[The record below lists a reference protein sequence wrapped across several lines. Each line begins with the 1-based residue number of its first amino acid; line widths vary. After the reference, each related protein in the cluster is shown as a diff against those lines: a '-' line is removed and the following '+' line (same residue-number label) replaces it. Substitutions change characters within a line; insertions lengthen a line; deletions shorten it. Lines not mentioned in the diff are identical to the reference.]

1 MGQREIC
8 KRLKKP
14 LERNENLEFIKD
26 KMETKIGKKV
36 QEFYNDIPFPDYDL
50 NRFNS
55 KGDLKLAMWE
65 FADILD
71 RSIPKAATIIDV
83 GTGTGQLS
91 AFLSLRRKNV
101 VGIDFS
107 DVSLNKAKRLKEK
120 LQLNSW
126 SLEKVD
132 ILDKEQLGKIIEKYG
147 KFDVVLCLGVLHHTG
162 NAKEGFENICR
173 LLNPNGK
180 IAVGL
185 YNKIGRIPLKIRIL
199 LAKTIFKNNQ
209 KVKDYFLKIQIGD
222 IKDKE
227 RARGWWHDQYL
238 HVHETSHTVG
248 EVLGW
253 FKKNNVKYTQTVPSL
268 SLGEYNYSIGG
279 VWNDF
284 QQIYP
289 YFPIRLYKQLTWFWK
304 TQREGGYW
312 ITFGKVK

>member
-1 MGQREIC
+1 M
-8 KRLKKP
+8 KKTKG
-14 LERNENLEFIKD
+14 RNENLEFIKD
-26 KMETKIGKKV
+26 KMETKIGKQV

-50 NRFNS
+50 NKFEC
-55 KGDLKLAMWE
+55 KEDLEIARYS
-65 FADILD
+65 FAKVLD
-71 RSIPKAATIIDV
+71 RSIPEGASIIDV

-107 DVSLNKAKRLKEK
+107 DASLNKAKLLKEK

-126 SLEKVD
+126 NLEKVD
-132 ILDKEQLGKIIEKYG
+132 ILDKEQIEEIIKKYG

-199 LAKTIFKNNQ
+199 LTKTIFKNNQ

-222 IKDKE
+222 FKDKE

-248 EVLGW
+248 EVLKW
-253 FKKNNVKYTQTVPSL
+253 FKKNKIRYIQTVPTCTPNDISNI
-268 SLGEYNYSIGG
+268 EIAG
-279 VWNDF
+279 VWNDYKEM
-284 QQIYP
+284 YP
-289 YFPIRLYKQLTWFWK
+289 YFLIRLYKQLTWFWK

-312 ITFGKVK
+312 ITFGKIKW